1 MDNEASTALKRM
13 LQQSITVLQLAPHR
27 IYRQNAAKRSIR
39 TFKDHFMACIFS
51 VYNISPIYLWCCI
64 VNQAYI
70 TINLLQTSQKTP
82 RLSAYAQL
90 FGAFYFNAS
99 PMVPPGT
106 KLIAHEKP
114 NQHASW
120 SKHGLAGWYIGP
132 ALQHYRFYRFL

>member
-39 TFKDHFMACIFS
+39 TFKDRFMACIFS

-90 FGAFYFNAS
+90 FGAFYFNET
-99 PMVPPGT
+99 PMTPTGT
-106 KLIAHEKP
+106 KVISHGKP
-114 NQHASW
+114 NQCDTW
-120 SKHGLAGWYIGP
+120 SKHGV
-132 ALQHYRFYRFL
+132 